1 MMTSFS
7 HVHLLFCEGPHDAA
21 FLSLMFKRLL
31 GFKRVHLKISEIP
44 YPFSNIFRQSML
56 THSAEDLRLDL
67 AKKFFL
73 PDFLLE
79 KDGILVMIFN
89 SGGSTRRAES
99 IGVFLKDVFELL
111 EVQESFSDSS
121 DGVGPEIKFA
131 IFADADSVGT
141 SKVVEQIQRDLAVV
155 GAREWLS
162 ENWAPFHG
170 TRAVSQATPK
180 GQVSAYIWRQWRDD
194 IGTLE
199 DVALECLDF
208 GESINQTFE
217 FLDQRF
223 SWAPEDKAK
232 PIHVCALAAKRLKAA
247 LCIEGQREKPGG
259 SLSVVLDQA
268 NLISGESLV
277 KSQSVQD
284 CVSFLRQWV
293 AIV

>member
-1 MMTSFS
+1 MANFS

-21 FLSLMFKRLL
+21 FLSLIFKRLID
-31 GFKRVHLKISEIP
+31 FKRVQLKISEVP

-79 KDGILVMIFN
+79 KDGVLVMIFN
-89 SGGSTRRAES
+89 SGGSSRRADS
-99 IGVFLKDVFELL
+99 IGKFLIDVFDLL
-111 EVQESFSDSS
+111 DVEDSFNDAS
-121 DGVGPEIKFA
+121 DGIGPKISFA

-141 SKVVEQIQRDLAVV
+141 SKVVEQIQLEFAVI
-155 GAREWLS
+155 GARDWL
-162 ENWAPFHG
+162 NKKWAPYHG
-170 TRAVSQATPK
+170 TRAVSQETK
-180 GQVSAYIWRQWRDD
+180 RGLVSAYIWRRWRDD
-194 IGTLE
+194 VGTLE
-199 DVALECLDF
+199 DVALECLEF

-223 SWAPEDKAK
+223 SWVPSAQAK
-232 PIHVCALAAKRLKAA
+232 PIHICALAAKRLKAA

-268 NLISGESLV
+268 NLISEESLL

-284 CVSFLRQWV
+284 CVSFLKKWV
-293 AIV
+293 AVV